1 MYFQCINEVNKFLGR
16 LIKLEKELK
25 FIFLIYSKLF
35 YLLCS
40 YLKIRDFLLKGYD
53 QKNFIQIKIFL
64 FFKLI
69 LQKDFKFF
77 S

>member
-1 MYFQCINEVNKFLGR
+1 MYFQCIIEVNKFWGQ

-53 QKNFIQIKIFL
+53 
-64 FFKLI
+64 
-69 LQKDFKFF
+69 
-77 S
+77 